1 MLDPGVLDP
10 NTMDLKG
17 VGAGCAEST
26 NVGSE

>member
-1 MLDPGVLDP
+1 MLDPGILDP
-10 NTMDLKG
+10 NTIDLKG